1 MRKITEEIM
10 GEFILASDGHINDI
24 KKFIDKHIDKC
35 FFMQQG
41 IYDFNGNVS
50 KNLHEGFKYYEY
62 IEDNSI
68 EGLVFIN
75 KSNVMFPYFIGDEPY
90 KKMDLLKIIK
100 HHNPLI
106 IRGEVKT
113 VEKIFKVIERIMPL
127 YGLKECV
134 LMECKKETTDR
145 NYGVSIISGSKIN
158 FNDAVE
164 FLISA
169 EREFSRNPLSVNQ
182 LKNRIVNGEGADYY
196 FLMEEKTIASQGR
209 IEYFAGNYGLVG
221 GIYTR
226 KNYRGKG
233 YGEAISSYV
242 TKIVKDMD
250 KIPALIVEV
259 DNENALGIYKKLGF
273 EEIEKYRELI
283 LKKI

>member
-1 MRKITEEIM
+1 M
-10 GEFILASDGHINDI
+10 GEFIAASDGHIKDI
-24 KKFIDKHIDKC
+24 KKFIDKHINKC

-41 IYDFNGNVS
+41 IYDFNGNLS
-50 KNLHEGFKYYEY
+50 EKLHEGFKYYEY
-62 IEDNSI
+62 IEDNNI

-100 HHNPLI
+100 YHNPLI
-106 IRGEVKT
+106 IRGEVET
-113 VEKIFKVIERIMPL
+113 VEKIFKVIERVMPL

-134 LMECKKETTDR
+134 LMECRKEVNDKKGDA
-145 NYGVSIISGSKIN
+145 SIIHGSKIN
-158 FNDAVE
+158 FNGAVE

-169 EREFSRNPLSVNQ
+169 ENEFSRNPLSINQ
-182 LKNRIVNGEGADYY
+182 LKNKIVNGEGADYY

-221 GIYTR
+221 GIYTK

-233 YGEAISSYV
+233 YGKNISSYV
-242 TKIVKDMD
+242 TKIVKDTD
-250 KIPALIVEV
+250 KIPALIVEI
-259 DNENALGIYKKLGF
+259 DNENALGIYEKLGF
-273 EEIEKYRELI
+273 ERIERYRELI